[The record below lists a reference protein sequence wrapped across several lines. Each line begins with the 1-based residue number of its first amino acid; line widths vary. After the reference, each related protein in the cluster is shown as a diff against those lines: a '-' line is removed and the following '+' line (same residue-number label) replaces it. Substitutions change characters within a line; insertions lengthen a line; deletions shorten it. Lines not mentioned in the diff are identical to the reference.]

1 MTAESNG
8 GERVAAFFDLDGT
21 LIPEPSLERRF
32 FRELRRN
39 GRIPLINYFD
49 WTVEALCQLPK
60 GLLAVQHGNKR
71 YLTGTHSDLVFRHM
85 DSILFFEEGIARIAW
100 HARQGHE
107 IILVSG
113 TLEALAALAASAL
126 ECELEA
132 RGLQVRPRVCATR
145 LADRRGYWTGAV
157 EGEALYGAE
166 KAHLLEAIAKQEQI
180 DLRECHAYGNS
191 LLDRHFLCA
200 VGHAQAVNP
209 GRELAALAN
218 QKNWPIW
225 HWHVEKQIASKENSY
240 LRKEIH
246 HIEGQA

>member
-1 MTAESNG
+1 MIAESNHG
-8 GERVAAFFDLDGT
+8 GHVAAFFDLDGT

-49 WTVEALCQLPK
+49 WAVEVLCQLPK

-71 YLTGTHSDLVFRHM
+71 YLTGIHRDLVFRHM

-145 LADRRGYWTGAV
+145 LADRRGYWTGDV
-157 EGEALYGAE
+157 VGEALYGTA
-166 KAHLLEAIAKQEQI
+166 KAHMLVTIAKQERI

-200 VGHAQAVNP
+200 IGHAHAVNP
-209 GRELAALAN
+209 GRELAAVAN

-225 HWHVEKQIASKENSY
+225 HWHVEKQIASTEKSY